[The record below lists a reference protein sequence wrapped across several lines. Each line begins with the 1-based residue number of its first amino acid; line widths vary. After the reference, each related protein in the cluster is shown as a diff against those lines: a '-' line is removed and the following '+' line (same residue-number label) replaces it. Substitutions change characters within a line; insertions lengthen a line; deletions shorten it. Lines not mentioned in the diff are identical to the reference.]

1 MMERAIDW
9 VLFIGI
15 FIVFPTLAYQI
26 HAELPDISWY
36 TISLFSFIGSG
47 LICAIFVTPLVAIV
61 GGIVGM
67 FNRH

>member
-26 HAELPDISWY
+26 YAELPYISWY
-36 TISLFSFIGSG
+36 TIALFSFIGSG
-47 LICAIFVTPLVAIV
+47 LICAIFVTPLVAII
-61 GGIVGM
+61 GGVFGM
-67 FNRH
+67 FTRH

>member
-36 TISLFSFIGSG
+36 TIALFSFICSG
-47 LICAIFVTPLVAIV
+47 LICAIFVTPLVAVI

>member
-1 MMERAIDW
+1 MERAIDW

-26 HAELPDISWY
+26 HAELPDVSWF
-36 TISLFSFIGSG
+36 TIALVSFISAG

-61 GGIVGM
+61 GAVFRI
-67 FNRH
+67 FSRH

>member
-15 FIVFPTLAYQI
+15 FIVFPALAYQI
-26 HAELPDISWY
+26 HAELPDVNWF
-36 TISLFSFIGSG
+36 TIALVSFISAG

-61 GGIVGM
+61 GAVFRI
-67 FNRH
+67 FSRH

>member
-15 FIVFPTLAYQI
+15 FIVFPTFAYQI

-36 TISLFSFIGSG
+36 TIALFSFIGSG
-47 LICAIFVTPLVAIV
+47 LICAIFVTPLVAII
-61 GGIVGM
+61 GGIFGM
-67 FNRH
+67 FTRH

>member
-26 HAELPDISWY
+26 HAELPDVNWF
-36 TISLFSFIGSG
+36 TIALVSL
-47 LICAIFVTPLVAIV
+47 LHLWLLLVLFFGYFLVIKD
-61 GGIVGM
+61 
-67 FNRH
+67 RHQQLL

>member
-26 HAELPDISWY
+26 HAELPDISLY
-36 TISLFSFIGSG
+36 TIALFSFIGSG
-47 LICAIFVTPLVAIV
+47 LICAIFVTPLVAII

-67 FNRH
+67 FTRH